1 MDILLSILII
11 AASIL
16 LIGKGSDWL
25 TDSLIPVARRLGVS
39 GSFVGLILVS
49 IAVSL
54 PEVLVAIYAAAKG
67 HPAISLGIILG
78 SIVCN
83 IGLMTGLSALV
94 APLKVSRAVILRDGV
109 FSLVVPLLIFA
120 VSASGA
126 ITRLEGLAFL
136 LLFIPYV
143 INVYLYEK
151 LSTIREKQTH
161 IREVEIELDLAGFD
175 FGKLK
180 PGWFTFG
187 IGLVVLLLGSQLFG
201 DQLITITG
209 RLGISEV
216 LIGLTIGAIIP
227 SIPNIIA
234 SYHAAKRGMGE
245 IAVAE
250 TFGSNIFTLLVTL
263 GISAMLFP
271 LTISRELLSF
281 DLPAMIVM
289 SFLLFLFT
297 VTKRTV
303 TRNEGIILIA
313 GYVGIIFF
321 QVLRTPW

>member
-1 MDILLSILII
+1 MDILFPIFVI
-11 AASIL
+11 ATSIL

-54 PEVLVAIYAAAKG
+54 PEVLVAIYATVQG
-67 HPAISLGIILG
+67 YPAISLGIIIG

-83 IGLMTGLSALV
+83 IGLMAGLSALV
-94 APLKVSRAVILRDGV
+94 TPLKVSRAVILRDGV
-109 FSLVVPLLIFA
+109 FSIVVPLLIFA
-120 VSASGA
+120 VSAGGT
-126 ITRLEGLAFL
+126 ITRLEGFAFL

-143 INVYLYEK
+143 VNVYLYEK
-151 LSTIREKQTH
+151 LSTVREKQIH
-161 IREVEIELDLAGFD
+161 LKEIEIELDLAGFD

-180 PGWFTFG
+180 PGWFSFG
-187 IGLVVLLLGSQLFG
+187 LGLAVLLFGSQLFG
-201 DQLITITG
+201 DQLIAIT
-209 RLGISEV
+209 RSLGVSEV

-263 GISAMLFP
+263 GILAMLFP
-271 LTISRELLSF
+271 LTISSGMLSF
-281 DLPAMIVM
+281 DLPAMILM

-297 VTKRTV
+297 VTKKTV
-303 TRNEGIILIA
+303 TRNEGITLIA
-313 GYVGIIFF
+313 GYIGIIFF
-321 QVLRTPW
+321 QVLRVL